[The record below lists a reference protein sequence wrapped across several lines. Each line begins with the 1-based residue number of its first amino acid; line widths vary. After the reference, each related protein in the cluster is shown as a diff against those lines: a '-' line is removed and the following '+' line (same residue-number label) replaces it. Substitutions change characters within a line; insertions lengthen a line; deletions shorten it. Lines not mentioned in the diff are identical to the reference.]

1 MNRRRA
7 LKIVRKHLR
16 PPYHRYPWR
25 TWSRVLRYMDQRKL
39 AYYDRQFWPLEAVTV
54 EAVTTNTTSQ
64 PQGLYQG
71 VYADE

>member
-16 PPYHRYPWR
+16 PPYHRYPWS
-25 TWSRVLRYMDQRKL
+25 TWSRVRRYMARRNL
-39 AYYDRQFWPLEAVTV
+39 AYYHGQFLPLEAVT
-54 EAVTTNTTSQ
+54 AQSITTNTASQ

-71 VYADE
+71 VYTG